1 MLGAKLDW
9 DRLKVFQTIAETGS
23 INAAA
28 KSLGRSYGKVSTD
41 LEELERALGHRLF
54 ERSPRGLGLTLV
66 GEEVLRTART
76 MADAVQAIADRASE
90 RNPDQL
96 VICAR
101 EGIASYWLARRLP
114 ELLQLQPDVGI
125 FIKVMPT
132 TPNLADGDAD
142 IAIQFEKPTAANIVA
157 RQLGWLHYILYAA
170 PGYIAT
176 HGEPKSMSD
185 LQSHKCLRL
194 SSEEYQTEC
203 WKKAGDCMG
212 RDLAADNG
220 DRCEH
225 RTRGGLRSGRR
236 DRCHAK
242 LCVGDRGSADTAHRH
257 PSRSATVRF
266 WLAYTERVRNMEA
279 SQPVLHWIRSCFDPV
294 RNPCFREI
302 YVPPQSRARRMEI
315 ANDRNPVVS
324 TSANANLRQSISP
337 PHAGDPGDKSDASER
352 VQSLAAGEGGRVRT
366 AMDKG

>member
-203 WKKAGDCMG
+203 WKKAATAWGAILPQTMATDASTVLVEAC
-212 RDLAADNG
+212 AAG
-220 DRCEH
+220 AGIAAMPSYVSEIEDRL
-225 RTRGGLRSGRR
+225 TPLT
-236 DRCHAK
+236 DIK
-242 LCVGDRGSADTAHRH
+242 PL
-257 PSRSATVRF
+257 ATVRF

-315 ANDRNPVVS
+315 ANDRNPVAP
-324 TSANANLRQSISP
+324 TSGNANLRQSISP
-337 PHAGDPGDKSDASER
+337 PHAGDPSDKSDASER

>member
-1 MLGAKLDW
+1 VLGAKLDW

-132 TPNLADGDAD
+132 TPNLSDGDAD

-176 HGEPKSMSD
+176 HGEPRTMSD
-185 LQSHKCLRL
+185 LQAHKCLRL

-203 WKKAGDCMG
+203 WKKAATAWGAILPQTMATDASTVLVEAC
-212 RDLAADNG
+212 AAG
-220 DRCEH
+220 AGIAAMPSYVSEIEDRL
-225 RTRGGLRSGRR
+225 TPLT
-236 DRCHAK
+236 DIK
-242 LCVGDRGSADTAHRH
+242 PL
-257 PSRSATVRF
+257 ATVRF
-266 WLAYTERVRNMEA
+266 WLAYTERVRNMDV
-279 SQPVLHWIRSCFDPV
+279 SQPVLHWIRSCFDPT

-302 YVPPQSRARRMEI
+302 YVPPARPQLASEA
-315 ANDRNPVVS
+315 ANDAAPPD
-324 TSANANLRQSISP
+324 TSFGRLA
-337 PHAGDPGDKSDASER
+337 PGR
-352 VQSLAAGEGGRVRT
+352 
-366 AMDKG
+366 

>member
-203 WKKAGDCMG
+203 WKKAATAWGAILPQTMATDASTVLVEAC
-212 RDLAADNG
+212 AAG
-220 DRCEH
+220 AGIAAMPSYVSEIEDRL
-225 RTRGGLRSGRR
+225 TPLT
-236 DRCHAK
+236 DIK
-242 LCVGDRGSADTAHRH
+242 PL
-257 PSRSATVRF
+257 ATVRF

-337 PHAGDPGDKSDASER
+337 PHAGDPGEKSDASER